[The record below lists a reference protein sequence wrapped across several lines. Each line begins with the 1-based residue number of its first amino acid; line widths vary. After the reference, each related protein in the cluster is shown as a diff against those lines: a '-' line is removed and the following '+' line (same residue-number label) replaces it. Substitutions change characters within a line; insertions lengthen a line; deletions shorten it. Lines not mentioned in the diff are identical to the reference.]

1 MSEEQFEAPLSQWE
15 SQRAYSRE
23 IFLSLQ
29 DRETPTKKLV
39 IFPID
44 IKSKDPR
51 GSGTGLAY
59 KFVGR

>member
-1 MSEEQFEAPLSQWE
+1 MAEELNAPMSQWE
-15 SQRAYSRE
+15 AQRAYSRE
-23 IFLSLQ
+23 IFQSLK